1 MYIYKDTT
9 DIFYKFKL
17 LVHLLLKIAPAVL
30 KYSLRVDTGH
40 YDNDTDGVLVPITQ
54 FLLDQNIF
62 YSINMGYPYKL
73 DLEKFG
79 ESQLAYFRCSWDS
92 SYKEKAQIIH
102 ANAKSLEHLHIKYLR
117 PDGFSSLIIDEHG
130 NTVCYPHMQML
141 HLFSEGV
148 TIKELPSIG
157 DAVPF
162 SRLRNLEVSV
172 GYLFKDDIFFRGN
185 EKTLINL
192 LIDINYKAA
201 LNLVKN
207 NVFTPAR
214 MKVLKGISI
223 FAGENRQKRPIFTNT
238 TRKMF
243 ENIFMYSEELYVLE
257 AETAY
262 EFSSFVRSSPKFY
275 NLTTLAI
282 HKRRFSLAECVK
294 LLAHFPKL
302 YSFTGTID
310 KLGEEY
316 QGMDIAEM
324 AAVRDNVFPTRMNL
338 TVTKSRLKGAQTG
351 HSLLKR
357 KSEALTTRFRVIVRK
372 IEEAKLKMGKV
383 MQNASFSLA
392 EVAYIT
398 GDISYQVRESAK
410 TATFKVSA
418 KQENVS
424 GVLLPA
430 FESDVQSGPGQ
441 FELTGLGRGGQQIQK
456 ARAVY
461 IKAVE
466 TLVELAS
473 LQTAFVILD
482 EVIKL
487 TNRRVNAI
495 EYVIIPRIE
504 NTISYIN
511 SELDEQD
518 REEFYRL
525 KKIQG
530 KKKERAAKAQL
541 ELSEQAKQAIADGML
556 HDKVGEDESGV
567 RNLLNEQV
575 DEDIIF

>member
-1 MYIYKDTT
+1 
-9 DIFYKFKL
+9 
-17 LVHLLLKIAPAVL
+17 
-30 KYSLRVDTGH
+30 
-40 YDNDTDGVLVPITQ
+40 
-54 FLLDQNIF
+54 
-62 YSINMGYPYKL
+62 
-73 DLEKFG
+73 
-79 ESQLAYFRCSWDS
+79 
-92 SYKEKAQIIH
+92 
-102 ANAKSLEHLHIKYLR
+102 
-117 PDGFSSLIIDEHG
+117 
-130 NTVCYPHMQML
+130 
-141 HLFSEGV
+141 
-148 TIKELPSIG
+148 
-157 DAVPF
+157 
-162 SRLRNLEVSV
+162 
-172 GYLFKDDIFFRGN
+172 
-185 EKTLINL
+185 
-192 LIDINYKAA
+192 
-201 LNLVKN
+201 
-207 NVFTPAR
+207 
-214 MKVLKGISI
+214 
-223 FAGENRQKRPIFTNT
+223 
-238 TRKMF
+238 
-243 ENIFMYSEELYVLE
+243 
-257 AETAY
+257 
-262 EFSSFVRSSPKFY
+262 
-275 NLTTLAI
+275 
-282 HKRRFSLAECVK
+282 
-294 LLAHFPKL
+294 
-302 YSFTGTID
+302 
-310 KLGEEY
+310 
-316 QGMDIAEM
+316 M

-338 TVTKSRLKGAQTG
+338 TITKSRLKGAQTG

-530 KKKERAAKAQL
+530 KKKERAANAQH
-541 ELSEQAKQAIADGML
+541 ELSEKAKQAIVDGML
-556 HDKVGEDESGV
+556 HDNIGEEEPGV